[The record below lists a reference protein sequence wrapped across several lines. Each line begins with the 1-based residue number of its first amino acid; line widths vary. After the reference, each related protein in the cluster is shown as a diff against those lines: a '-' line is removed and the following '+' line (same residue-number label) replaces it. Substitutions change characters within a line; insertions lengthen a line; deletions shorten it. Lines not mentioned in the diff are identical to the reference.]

1 MPAAGAD
8 SRQRVEGRRVGVKD
22 PGSYLFDDIVES
34 PIKVADDLQLAKPRQ
49 PRSKTSWH
57 WGAQEFPPADP
68 LARGPR
74 RIMLATR
81 QQHGLP
87 PQRPLLIDDAE
98 RAKRSAAAAN
108 GRECAEFASLTPALV
123 NDHAALC
130 KAQAGV
136 EFPPRR
142 LIYF

>member
-34 PIKVADDLQLAKPRQ
+34 PVQVADDLQLAKPRQ
-49 PRSKTSWH
+49 LRSKTSWH
-57 WGAQEFPPADP
+57 WRAQEFPGADP
-68 LARGPR
+68 LARGPG

-87 PQRPLLIDDAE
+87 TQRPLLIDDAE
-98 RAKRSAAAAN
+98 RAK
-108 GRECAEFASLTPALV
+108 
-123 NDHAALC
+123 HIAAL
-130 KAQAGV
+130 QRQRMVEDVQNSHHSHRLSLMITPHYAGIKRGSS
-136 EFPPRR
+136 FHHGA
-142 LIYF
+142 